1 MVSSEGY
8 TYLDLDVQ
16 TKNWVFE
23 QMRSLAEDWIG
34 NKFRLV
40 GSAVYGLRK
49 YKRGANLSG
58 ETKNLINEL
67 INQVFLEWLNCCPKT
82 LCLFSYNKSMKMYIK
97 KFLFS

>member
-1 MVSSEGY
+1 MVTGLQNCNRIYESVQAQECHMVSSEGY

-58 ETKNLINEL
+58 EKKN
-67 INQVFLEWLNCCPKT
+67 
-82 LCLFSYNKSMKMYIK
+82 
-97 KFLFS
+97 